1 MYSKNYVLDYLWQHS
16 RFYHFCLHQSE
27 ELYREGKGYAA
38 LVMLLNCLENIF
50 KSAIN
55 DYDSRAVDIYKST
68 YNAGLI
74 SETEHV
80 FLNEGQ
86 YCLRNIRNLYAHANI
101 AAINLIVNE
110 NGKNIYWPLTEN
122 DTSLLIYEK
131 ISDIVFN
138 LILKIVSTNFIA
150 EIRNSINACFDDE
163 IKKCALNFTT
173 LTVEQ
178 LLVMKGFPVNYLDGC
193 EDISEDAKIR
203 LINNAP
209 DVGIFPSFLSPIE
222 KTEDSEDE

>member
-27 ELYREGKGYAA
+27 ELYRNEKGYAA
-38 LVMLLNCLENIF
+38 LVMLFNCLENIF

-68 YNAGLI
+68 YDAGLI
-74 SETEHV
+74 SETEHA

-86 YCLRNIRNLYAHANI
+86 YCLRNIRNMYAHANI
-101 AAINLIVNE
+101 ATINLIVSE
-110 NGKNIYWPLTEN
+110 NGKDIYWPLTEN

-131 ISDIVFN
+131 VSDIVFN
-138 LILKIVSTNFIA
+138 LILKIISTSFID
-150 EIRNSINACFDDE
+150 EVRNSINVCLDDE
-163 IKKCALNFTT
+163 IKECSLYFTT
-173 LTVEQ
+173 LTIEQ
-178 LLVMKGFPVNYLDGC
+178 LLVMNGFLTDYLDGC

-203 LINNAP
+203 LIDNAP
-209 DVGIFPSFLSPIE
+209 DVGMFSSILSQIDNF
-222 KTEDSEDE
+222 KDE